1 MTQRPRRIP
10 PKGDQKNTRST
21 GGSSVA
27 VAALRM
33 ETLCTWAIERAE
45 GFPRKVKFSLGDR
58 WIDANLAVVEHLVE
72 ASYTREKRP
81 ALLAASRTRARARR
95 GPRRV
100 TAPPPDSSRP
110 RPRRRARPRRVT
122 EPAPRVVTD
131 PPRVSSRLVSSRLVS
146 SFPRRR
152 EPSRFARKRKQTW
165 DSPPIAMRPPDLVT
179 APPTKAGVEQDNA
192 KSMHPAVY
200 LVASGQNRT
209 LYTGV
214 TSNLVNR
221 ICEHRSHRFE
231 GFTANHDCTILVWFE
246 MHATM
251 TAAFVR
257 EKSIKKWRRAWKI
270 RLIEDSNPG
279 WEDLWPTIIGSDVR
293 FPPSRE

>member
-1 MTQRPRRIP
+1 MKQ
-10 PKGDQKNTRST
+10 PK
-21 GGSSVA
+21 
-27 VAALRM
+27 
-33 ETLCTWAIERAE
+33 
-45 GFPRKVKFSLGDR
+45 
-58 WIDANLAVVEHLVE
+58 
-72 ASYTREKRP
+72 REKSVRRFSP
-81 ALLAASRTRARARR
+81 HRAPSCARASWPATRH
-95 GPRRV
+95 GPAPRFV
-100 TAPPPDSSRP
+100 TAPPTKASPPATRHGTRAPSRHG
-110 RPRRRARPRRVT
+110 
-122 EPAPRVVTD
+122 PASRL
-131 PPRVSSRLVSSRLVS
+131 VSSRLVSSRLVS
-146 SFPRRR
+146 SFPRRG

-221 ICEHRSHRFE
+221 ICEHRSNRFE